1 MYFEHK
7 NVRAEVFLYKFFK
20 NLYYLR
26 DQIFRGRKFVK
37 IFVKYQK
44 EKPRGNLRDERDTWK
59 QRYIHSL
66 CITIILPEVSNR
78 KEAGL
83 DVL

>member
-1 MYFEHK
+1 M
-7 NVRAEVFLYKFFK
+7 
-20 NLYYLR
+20 
-26 DQIFRGRKFVK
+26 
-37 IFVKYQK
+37 
-44 EKPRGNLRDERDTWK
+44 RDERDTRK

-83 DVL
+83 DVLRERKQQKRKGKLPTIDSWLEPFAGFGEFLDLFDFA